1 MRKYKK
7 FTKHVRNVVF
17 YNESSNIS
25 ITSSNTEPHIND
37 VYNTEDLFRYEIEM
51 HLSVLEHKCYARL
64 GPKKNVGL
72 LTQINQKGKLSHIKI
87 THLKLS

>member
-64 GPKKNVGL
+64 GPKKYGAINSNKPERKT
-72 LTQINQKGKLSHIKI
+72 LTY
-87 THLKLS
+87 